1 MMTLVNY
8 DWWTL
13 VLAAAAGLA
22 CGFLNTVASSGSAVS
37 LPILMFIGLDPLTA
51 NATNRIPVL
60 LGAFM
65 ATLSFHR
72 KGAIQW
78 PLALKISLPV
88 TLGSLLGA
96 LLALAIPGRDMG
108 LIITAAILVALVLI
122 FTKLKQIIE
131 SAATHDVHFG
141 VTEFVVFCAIGGW
154 LGFIVLDGATYLLL
168 GLTLVLGLPLIA
180 ANAIKS
186 ALIVPT
192 TVVAM
197 GLFAYEGHLDM
208 TLGLVMG
215 AGSMAGGLFG
225 ARLAIAPAGR
235 VWVMRLL
242 VTVIALELVHLT
254 VHYVFH
260 THYAPRVGGQV
271 NG

>member
-1 MMTLVNY
+1 M
-8 DWWTL
+8 
-13 VLAAAAGLA
+13 
-22 CGFLNTVASSGSAVS
+22 
-37 LPILMFIGLDPLTA
+37 
-51 NATNRIPVL
+51 
-60 LGAFM
+60 
-65 ATLSFHR
+65 
-72 KGAIQW
+72 
-78 PLALKISLPV
+78 
-88 TLGSLLGA
+88 
-96 LLALAIPGRDMG
+96 
-108 LIITAAILVALVLI
+108 
-122 FTKLKQIIE
+122 
-131 SAATHDVHFG
+131 
-141 VTEFVVFCAIGGW
+141 
-154 LGFIVLDGATYLLL
+154 L

-235 VWVMRLL
+235 VWVVRLL
-242 VTVIALELVHLT
+242 VTVIVLELVHLT

-260 THYAPRVGGQV
+260 THYAPRLGRHVSG
-271 NG
+271 

>member
-1 MMTLVNY
+1 
-8 DWWTL
+8 
-13 VLAAAAGLA
+13 
-22 CGFLNTVASSGSAVS
+22 
-37 LPILMFIGLDPLTA
+37 
-51 NATNRIPVL
+51 
-60 LGAFM
+60 
-65 ATLSFHR
+65 
-72 KGAIQW
+72 
-78 PLALKISLPV
+78 LPV

-96 LLALAIPGRDMG
+96 LLALAIPGRDLG
-108 LIITAAILVALVLI
+108 LIITAAILVALLLI

-141 VTEFVVFCAIGGW
+141 VTEFVVFFLIGGW

-215 AGSMAGGLFG
+215 TGSMAGGLFG
-225 ARLAIAPAGR
+225 ARLAISPAGR
-235 VWVMRLL
+235 VWVVRLL
-242 VTVIALELVHLT
+242 VTVILLELVHMT

-260 THYAPRVGGQV
+260 THYTPRLGSHASG
-271 NG
+271 